1 MKNPENKNVN
11 NYMKQKIS
19 MVSNIIDDTYFY
31 EWKNNSNYYMVFI
44 GGAFITIQSYF
55 EFLEHIANELDIN
68 ILVIPLLH
76 QDHSTFKIL
85 DFSFEKQKKIV
96 DKIISKH
103 CPPNSKT
110 IFCGIDV
117 GASIGLYLKHEFI
130 YYFLINPF
138 CEWNHLI
145 ENKFFHKI
153 SQIPFLYDF
162 IKDYLIKF
170 ITFNIFFHVPQKFIT
185 QLTYDNNNSYTSDG
199 NVNCNTCKPG
209 FTNNS
214 TIPNTKIKDNNVNH
228 VITTHFHAVEFVSLN
243 TFFELSMF
251 HNIEERL
258 KYFHKK
264 IFIFIN
270 ENTISNIRHIY
281 EISKKLNIQ
290 YIMSVNDFQQMLF
303 NLFSKKNNNKNNQ
316 KNNKNN
322 SNNYKNISALPP
334 FLTSQPQINPLQP
347 LLDLFQ
353 NSPSNLPFN
362 ANFDINTPNYNPMQ
376 NYLAGFSN
384 FSSGSHLNNSIKKQ
398 TNYVNNYSSQFK
410 YPTNNLPKVNPQ
422 MINRQNTNI
431 QYNTGTL

>member
-1 MKNPENKNVN
+1 
-11 NYMKQKIS
+11 MKQKIS

-31 EWKNNSNYYMVFI
+31 EWKNNSQYYMVFI

-55 EFLEHIANELDIN
+55 EFIEHIANELEIN

-96 DKIISKH
+96 DKIINKH
-103 CPPNSKT
+103 CPQGSKT

-145 ENKFFHKI
+145 ENKFFHRI

-170 ITFNIFFHVPQKFIT
+170 LTFNIFFHVPQKFIT
-185 QLTYDNNNSYTSDG
+185 QLTFDNTSNE
-199 NVNCNTCKPG
+199 NVNCTTCKPG
-209 FTNNS
+209 FPNNSNNINMNEKTNN
-214 TIPNTKIKDNNVNH
+214 THQINNVNH
-228 VITTHFHAVEFVSLN
+228 VIRTQFHAVEFVSLN

-251 HNIEERL
+251 NNIEERL
-258 KYFHKK
+258 KYLNKK

-270 ENTISNIRHIY
+270 ENTITNIRQIF
-281 EISKKLNIQ
+281 ELSKKVNIQ
-290 YIMSVNDFQQMLF
+290 YITCVNDFQQTLF
-303 NLFSKKNNNKNNQ
+303 NLFNKKNKNKNKNNI
-316 KNNKNN
+316 KNET
-322 SNNYKNISALPP
+322 NNYKNISALPP
-334 FLTSQPQINPLQP
+334 FLTSQPQTNPLQP

-353 NSPSNLPFN
+353 NSPNNLPFN
-362 ANFDINTPNYNPMQ
+362 ANFDVNTPNYNPMQ
-376 NYLAGFSN
+376 NYLAGFQNFATTHNNNLSN
-384 FSSGSHLNNSIKKQ
+384 NLKKQ
-398 TNYVNNYSSQFK
+398 TNYVNNYSSHFK
-410 YPTNNLPKVNPQ
+410 YPSNHLPKFNPQ
-422 MINRQNTNI
+422 TINKQNTNI

>member
-1 MKNPENKNVN
+1 
-11 NYMKQKIS
+11 MKQKIS

-31 EWKNNSNYYMVFI
+31 EWKNNSHYYMVFI

-55 EFLEHIANELDIN
+55 EFIENLANELDIN

-103 CPPNSKT
+103 CPQGSNT

-117 GASIGLYLKHEFI
+117 GASIGLYLKHEFV

-145 ENKFFHKI
+145 ENKFFQKI

-170 ITFNIFFHVPQKFIT
+170 LTFNIFFHVPQKFIT
-185 QLTYDNNNSYTSDG
+185 QLTFDSTSNDNI
-199 NVNCNTCKPG
+199 NCNNCKPG
-209 FTNNS
+209 FPNTMSNIHLNEKTNNVGS
-214 TIPNTKIKDNNVNH
+214 IIRTQ
-228 VITTHFHAVEFVSLN
+228 FHAVEFVSLN

-251 HNIEERL
+251 NNIEERL
-258 KYFHKK
+258 KMFHKK

-270 ENTISNIRHIY
+270 ENTISNIRQIF
-281 EISKKLNIQ
+281 ELSKKVNIQ
-290 YIMSVNDFQQMLF
+290 HITCVNDFQQILF
-303 NLFSKKNNNKNNQ
+303 NLFNKKNKKSTQ
-316 KNNKNN
+316 TKKEMK
-322 SNNYKNISALPP
+322 NNYKNISALPP
-334 FLTSQPQINPLQP
+334 FLTTQPQTNPLQS

-353 NSPSNLPFN
+353 NNQNNLPFN
-362 ANFDINTPNYNPMQ
+362 LNFDTNNPNYNPMQ
-376 NYLAGFSN
+376 NYLANFQN
-384 FSSGSHLNNSIKKQ
+384 FSSNNSNNISRKQ

-410 YPTNNLPKVNPQ
+410 YPSNNLPKFNPQ
-422 MINRQNTNI
+422 MINKQNSNI